1 MLFRTHE
8 FDGSNEAGKD
18 RLIVRVRR
26 QSVPMRAALIAL
38 PLLAVLALAYWF
50 FGAGKQPAAAMPAAQ
65 VAVAFPLQ
73 RNIVE
78 YDEFTGRFEPS
89 RSVEIRPRV
98 SGQLA
103 GIHFR
108 DGDYV
113 RQGQLLF
120 TIDPRPFAA
129 ALAEA
134 QARAAAARTAAAL
147 AQ

>member
-1 MLFRTHE
+1 MFLRKDE
-8 FDGSNEAGKD
+8 FQNASDGHRS
-18 RLIVRVRR
+18 LVVQIRR
-26 QSVPMRAALIAL
+26 QSPATRTALIAF
-38 PLLAVLALAYWF
+38 PVLALFALAWWLL
-50 FGAGKQPAAAMPAAQ
+50 AGPREPAAAMPPAE
-65 VAVAFPLQ
+65 VAVAYPLQ
-73 RNIVE
+73 RDIVE

-108 DGDYV
+108 DGEYV
-113 RQGQLLF
+113 RAGQLLF

-134 QARAAAARTAAAL
+134 QARAASARTAA
-147 AQ
+147 